1 LGLFDKLRKGTQ
13 VFGPDNKPVG
23 TIDRWDDNH
32 VYISGKPYQRS
43 HFDKFDND
51 RLFFSNEGYRSYQSL
66 GTTGTA
72 ARSMQTEGEIR
83 VPVMEE
89 RLGVEK
95 RQVEMGSVDIRKEV
109 TAEQVNVPVDV
120 MREEVHVER
129 VDVTDRPIA
138 AGDMP
143 DAFKEGTIRV
153 PVRGEEVVAQKQAFV
168 TGEVVIDRERT
179 TETQTIS
186 DTVRKE
192 RVEVDENYKKHRDN
206 FRQHFETRR
215 QGVTGTAADTR
226 KFEDAEPNYRTG
238 FHAAHDDR
246 FAGRK
251 FEDVEPELRRTHTSS
266 GTTGS
271 GDDWEHL
278 RDEIREGWERARR

>member
-23 TIDRWDDNH
+23 TIDRWDNDN

-43 HFDKFDND
+43 YFDRFDND
-51 RLFFSNEGYRSYQSL
+51 RLYFSNEGYRSYQSM
-66 GTTGTA
+66 GTTGA
-72 ARSMQTEGEIR
+72 AGRGMQTEGEVR

-89 RLGVEK
+89 RLAVGKRDVELGE
-95 RQVEMGSVDIRKEV
+95 VEVRKEV

-120 MREEVHVER
+120 TREEVHVER
-129 VDVTDRPIA
+129 VDVADRPIA

-153 PVRGEEVVAQKQAFV
+153 PVRGEEVVAQKQAVV
-168 TGEVVIDRERT
+168 TGEVVIERERT

-192 RVEVDENYKKHRDN
+192 RVEVDENYQRAQND
-206 FRQHFETRR
+206 FRNHFEGRR
-215 QGVTGTAADTR
+215 RGMTGTAADTR
-226 KFEDAEPNYRTG
+226 TFDDAEPNYRTG
-238 FHAAHDDR
+238 FYAAHDDR
-246 FAGRK
+246 YAGRN
-251 FEDVEPELRRTHTSS
+251 FEDVEPDLRRTHTSS
-266 GTTGS
+266 GA

-278 RDEIREGWERARR
+278 RHEIREGWERARR

>member
-23 TIDRWDDNH
+23 TIDRWDDDN
-32 VYISGKPYQRS
+32 VYISGRPYQRS
-43 HFDKFDND
+43 QFDKFDND
-51 RLFFSNEGYRSYQSL
+51 RLYFSNEGYRSYQSA
-66 GTTGTA
+66 GTTARGTG
-72 ARSMQTEGEIR
+72 MQTEGEVR

-89 RLGVEK
+89 RLGVDK
-95 RQVEMGSVDIRKEV
+95 RQVELGAVEVRKEV

-120 MREEVHVER
+120 TREEVHVER
-129 VDVTDRPIA
+129 VDVADRPIA

-153 PVRGEEVVAQKQAFV
+153 PVRGEEVVAQKQAVV
-168 TGEVVIDRERT
+168 TGEVVIERERT

-192 RVEVDENYKKHRDN
+192 RVEVDENYQRQRDN
-206 FRQHFETRR
+206 FRNHFETRR
-215 QGVTGTAADTR
+215 KGMTGTAADTR
-226 KFEDAEPNYRTG
+226 SFEDAEPNYRTG
-238 FHAAHDDR
+238 FHAAHDER

-251 FEDVEPELRRTHTSS
+251 FEEVEPELRRTHSASS
-266 GTTGS
+266 TTGS
-271 GDDWEHL
+271 GDSWEHL

>member
-1 LGLFDKLRKGTQ
+1 LGLFDKLRQGTE
-13 VFGPDNKPVG
+13 VFGPDNKSIG
-23 TIDRWDDNH
+23 KIDRWDNDNI
-32 VYISGKPYQRS
+32 YIGGRS
-43 HFDKFDND
+43 YARSSFDRFDND
-51 RLFFSNEGYRSYQSL
+51 RLYFSNEGYRSHQSA
-66 GTTGTA
+66 GTTG
-72 ARSMQTEGEIR
+72 MQTEGEIR

-89 RLGVEK
+89 RISVGKREVELG
-95 RQVEMGSVDIRKEV
+95 QVEIRKEV
-109 TAEQVNVPVDV
+109 TSEQVSVPVDV

-192 RVEVDENYKKHRDN
+192 RVDVDENFQRMRGDFQK
-206 FRQHFETRR
+206 HFEGRR
-215 QGVTGTAADTR
+215 SGVTGTQADTR
-226 KFEDAEPNYRTG
+226 RFEDAEPNYRTG
-238 FHAAHDDR
+238 FHAAHDER
-246 FAGRK
+246 YAGKR
-251 FEDVEPELRRTHTSS
+251 FEDVEPDLRRQVTSSGTSS

-278 RDEIREGWERARR
+278 RHEIREGWERARS

>member
-23 TIDRWDDNH
+23 TIDRWDNDN

-43 HFDKFDND
+43 YFDRFDND
-51 RLFFSNEGYRSYQSL
+51 RLYFSNEGYRSYQSM

-72 ARSMQTEGEIR
+72 GRGMQTEGEVR

-89 RLGVEK
+89 RLGVDK
-95 RQVEMGSVDIRKEV
+95 REVELGAVEVRKEV

-120 MREEVHVER
+120 TREEVHVER
-129 VDVTDRPIA
+129 VDVADRPIA

-168 TGEVVIDRERT
+168 TGEVVIERERT

-192 RVEVDENYKKHRDN
+192 RVEVDENYQRARDD
-206 FRQHFETRR
+206 FRNHFETRR
-215 QGVTGTAADTR
+215 QGMGGTAADTR
-226 KFEDAEPNYRTG
+226 TFDDAEPNYRTG
-238 FHAAHDDR
+238 FYAAHDDR
-246 FAGRK
+246 YAGRN
-251 FEDVEPELRRTHTSS
+251 FEDVEPDLRRTHTSS
-266 GTTGS
+266 GA

-278 RDEIREGWERARR
+278 RHEIREGWERARR

>member
-23 TIDRWDDNH
+23 TIDRWDNEH
-32 VYISGKPYQRS
+32 VYISGKPYKRS
-43 HFDKFDND
+43 FFDKFDND
-51 RLFFSNEGYRSYQSL
+51 RLYFSNEGYRSYQSA
-66 GTTGTA
+66 GTTGATA
-72 ARSMQTEGEIR
+72 RAGMQTEGEIR

-89 RLGVEK
+89 RL
-95 RQVEMGSVDIRKEV
+95 SVDKREVGLGEVEIRKEV
-109 TAEQVNVPVDV
+109 TAEQVSVPVDV

-129 VDVTDRPIA
+129 VDVKDRPIA

-153 PVRGEEVVAQKQAFV
+153 PVRGEEVVAQKQAVV

-179 TETQTIS
+179 TERQTIT

-192 RVEVDENYKKHRDN
+192 RVEVDENYQRRRDE
-206 FRQHFETRR
+206 FRQHFEGTRK
-215 QGVTGTAADTR
+215 GMAGTQADTR

-238 FHAAHDDR
+238 FYAAHDDR
-246 FAGRK
+246 FAGRE
-251 FEDVEPELRRTHTSS
+251 FDEIEPELRRTHTSS
-266 GTTGS
+266 GGTG
-271 GDDWEHL
+271 DNWEQL
-278 RDEIREGWERARR
+278 RQEIREGWNRARS

>member
-1 LGLFDKLRKGTQ
+1 MGLFDKLRKGTQ

-23 TIDRWDDNH
+23 TIDRWDNDN
-32 VYISGKPYQRS
+32 VYVSGKPYQRS
-43 HFDKFDND
+43 FFDKFDND
-51 RLFFSNEGYRSYQSL
+51 RLYFSNEGYRSYQST
-66 GTTGTA
+66 GTTGA
-72 ARSMQTEGEIR
+72 GMQTEGEIR

-89 RLGVEK
+89 RLGVAKQE
-95 RQVEMGSVDIRKEV
+95 VELGAVEIRKEV

-129 VDVTDRPIA
+129 VDVADRQIA

-153 PVRGEEVVAQKQAFV
+153 PVRGEEVVAQKQTFV
-168 TGEVVIDRERT
+168 TGEVVIERERT
-179 TETQTIS
+179 SETQTIS

-192 RVEVDENYKKHRDN
+192 RVEVDENYQRQRDN

-215 QGVTGTAADTR
+215 KGLTGTAADTR
-226 KFEDAEPNYRTG
+226 TFDDAEPNYRTG
-238 FHAAHDDR
+238 FHAAHDER

-251 FEDVEPELRRTHTSS
+251 FDDVEPELRRTHTSS
-266 GTTGS
+266 GTTGTS
-271 GDDWEHL
+271 DQWEHL
-278 RDEIREGWERARR
+278 RDEIREGWDRARR

>member
-1 LGLFDKLRKGTQ
+1 MGLFDKLRKGTQ
-13 VFGPDNKPVG
+13 VFGPDNKSVG
-23 TIDRWDDNH
+23 TIDRWDDDN

-43 HFDKFDND
+43 QFDKFDND
-51 RLFFSNEGYRSYQSL
+51 RLYFSNDGYRSYQSA
-66 GTTGTA
+66 GTTGRGTGT
-72 ARSMQTEGEIR
+72 QTEGEIR

-89 RLGVEK
+89 RLGVDK
-95 RQVEMGSVDIRKEV
+95 REVELGSVNVRKEV
-109 TAEQVNVPVDV
+109 TSEQVNVPVDV

-192 RVEVDENYKKHRDN
+192 RVEVDENYQKQRDN

-215 QGVTGTAADTR
+215 QGRTGAAADTR
-226 KFEDAEPNYRTG
+226 SFDDAEPNYRTG
-238 FHAAHDDR
+238 FHAAHDER
-246 FAGRK
+246 FAGRQ
-251 FEDVEPELRRTHTSS
+251 FEEVEPELRRTHTSS

-271 GDDWEHL
+271 GDDWENL
-278 RDEIREGWERARR
+278 RHEIREGWERARR